1 MWKVTKYL
9 LFCLI
14 LFNQCTL
21 KTKTKVEIEGNNWLI
36 NGEITYP
43 GTQAEGLL
51 MNVRMVNSTFE
62 DAANP
67 DFDSFGNTRE
77 FIDKIPEYKAA
88 GVRAFTLNLQG
99 GSPGYEG
106 VVNSAFKPNGSLKS
120 AYMDRVSHL
129 IKVCDIQGMV
139 IILGCFYQRQ
149 DQILRDSTAVK
160 VGLVNVLEWIS
171 DNNFTNVVLEIAN
184 EYPHNGFNHE
194 AIRATDQ
201 MLGLIEMV
209 KEYNPNLLVSTS
221 GLGNGKIHHDIA
233 EASDFILL
241 HFNDTKVNQIPS
253 RIKALKKYGKPI
265 VCNEDNKIGDEAVE
279 AMKNTVSNSAS
290 WGYLNLELNQF
301 VPLQFN
307 GLADDSLVYNQ
318 MQKYTTE

>member
-1 MWKVTKYL
+1 M
-9 LFCLI
+9 
-14 LFNQCTL
+14 FNQCTL
-21 KTKTKVEIEGNNWLI
+21 KKKTKIEIDGSHWVI
-36 NGEITYP
+36 NDEITYP

-51 MNVRMVNSTFE
+51 MNVRMVNATFE

-67 DFDSFGNTRE
+67 DYNPFQNTQK
-77 FIDKIPEYKAA
+77 FIEKIPEYKAA

-120 AYMDRVSHL
+120 AYMDRVAHL
-129 IKVCDIQGMV
+129 INVCDIQGMV

-160 VGLVNVLEWIS
+160 VGLANVVEWIS

-194 AIRATDQ
+194 IIRTTEQ
-201 MLGLIEMV
+201 MLELIRRV
-209 KEYNPNLLVSTS
+209 KQQNPDLLVSTS
-221 GLGNGKIHHDIA
+221 GLGNGKVHPDIA
-233 EASDFILL
+233 EASDFILI
-241 HFNDTKVNQIPS
+241 HFNDTKVNQIPQ
-253 RIKALKKYGKPI
+253 RIKELKKYGKPI
-265 VCNEDNKIGDEAVE
+265 ICNEDNKIGEEAKE
-279 AMKNTVSNSAS
+279 AMKKTVSNSAS
-290 WGYLNLELNQF
+290 WGYLNLEVNQF

-307 GLADDSLVYNQ
+307 GIADDSLVYNE
-318 MQKYTTE
+318 MKRLVSE